1 MGISVTILSTL
12 RNSNTDPATISINK
26 RLGQPA
32 TAELS
37 TTDRTGGYFPLV
49 GNKVQVYD
57 QNGDKIFFGNANE
70 VERIRPGTY
79 ACDVSKSRTSCT
91 DLNFALTR
99 RLAGEYE
106 WIGKTLL
113 EIVTDIVANSLAGDL
128 DDISLVETGP
138 VLPNFS
144 ISYPTVAAAFDA
156 LKKET
161 GLHWHVDDENRL
173 NFFTP
178 GSMTCP
184 WAVSDGSNV
193 ERVVIRETREDYCN
207 WAVARVLKALRE
219 PVTEEF
225 VGDGSA
231 TSFELA
237 FPCAQQPVIFLNGVE
252 NTVGLTTV
260 DTGKDWYWSP
270 ESKEIRQDEAG
281 LVLTAADTLSVTYV
295 GQEQIYVESKNDG
308 EISARAAAEENSGIY
323 QRFIEIEAE
332 STRADAQAIVDSY
345 VDSHDELSLV
355 ATVETNDH
363 LEPLV
368 LGTAVGQTISITLNG
383 YLSLGDF
390 LITDIN
396 ITQQDVN
403 DQSAYQWRYL
413 ITAIKGPKIKNFV
426 EAFGD
431 LIGGGSSGVGKQPV
445 AAAEQRPIQ
454 RTLLLKNTAI
464 GDDIADHTTVYAG
477 GTGRRMTGVL
487 RVAISADL
495 TVRVKKYTVTSPVT
509 AASTIITLTIP
520 SSTPINTPI
529 TQTTFTDDPQQF
541 FDGDVLIWDVTASDG
556 SSDAAGVAAFT
567 LEWTNGLSVQ

>member
-12 RNSNTDPATISINK
+12 RNANTKPATISLNK

-32 TAELS
+32 TAEVS
-37 TTDRTGGYFPLV
+37 TTDRTGGYFPRV

-57 QNGDKIFFGNANE
+57 QNGDKIFYGNANE

-79 ACDVSKSRTSCT
+79 ACDVSESRTSCT

-138 VLPNFS
+138 VLPSFS
-144 ISYPTVAAAFDA
+144 ISYPTVAGAFDA

-161 GLHWHVDDENRL
+161 GMVWHVDDENRL

-178 GSMTCP
+178 GANACP
-184 WAVSDGSNV
+184 WEIVDGSNLS
-193 ERVVIRETREDYCN
+193 RITIRETREDYCN
-207 WAVARVLKALRE
+207 WAVARVLKALKE

-225 VGDGSA
+225 VGDGAA

-237 FPCAQQPVIFLNGVE
+237 FPCAQQPVVLVNGVE

-270 ESKEIRQDEAG
+270 ESKEIRQDEDG
-281 LVLTAADTLSVTYV
+281 VVLTGADTLSVTYV
-295 GQEQIYVESKNDG
+295 GQEQTYVEAKNEF
-308 EISARAAAEENSGIY
+308 EISDRATAEENSGIY

-332 STRADAQAIVDSY
+332 ATRADAQAIVDAY
-345 VDSHDELSLV
+345 VASHDELSLV
-355 ATVETNDH
+355 AVIETDDH
-363 LEPLV
+363 LEPQV
-368 LGTAVGQTISITLNG
+368 LGTKVGQTISLSLNG
-383 YLSLGDF
+383 YLTLGDF

-396 ITQQDVN
+396 ISHRDVN
-403 DQSAYQWRYL
+403 DQAESQWLYL

-431 LIGGGSSGVGKQPV
+431 LIGSGSSGTGKQPV
-445 AAAEQRPIQ
+445 AVAERQLHIFR
-454 RTLLLKNTAI
+454 LLVKISTVGNN
-464 GDDIADHTTVYAG
+464 IADKIPCQAG
-477 GTGRRMTGVL
+477 GVGRRIIGML
-487 RVAISADL
+487 RVAIASDL
-495 TVRVKKYTVTSPVT
+495 TVRVNHNGSVLFTM
-509 AASTIITLTIP
+509 TIP
-520 SSTPINTPI
+520 STAAVGVEVIS
-529 TQTTFTDDPQQF
+529 TTFANDPQPF
-541 FDGDVLIWDVTASDG
+541 VDAKYFEFDITASSG
-556 SSDAAGVAAFT
+556 ETAAAGVASFT
-567 LEWTNGLSVQ
+567 CEWISTMATA